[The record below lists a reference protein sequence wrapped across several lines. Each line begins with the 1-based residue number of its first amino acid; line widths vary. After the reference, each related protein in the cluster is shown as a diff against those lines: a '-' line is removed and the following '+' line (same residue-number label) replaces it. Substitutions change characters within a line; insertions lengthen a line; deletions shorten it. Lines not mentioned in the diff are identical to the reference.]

1 MNPSLPYT
9 VIGFYDGDYG
19 VKDFVCWVLA
29 GSAAGAWRKA
39 LAQEAREMR
48 AAGKAR
54 YSIRGFLAGA
64 TEVVTFDGHHRQA
77 RS

>member
-1 MNPSLPYT
+1 MNPSSPYT
-9 VIGFYDGDYG
+9 VVGIFDGDYAI
-19 VKDFVCWVLA
+19 KDFVCWVLA

-48 AAGKAR
+48 TAGKTNGSVR
-54 YSIRGFLAGA
+54 SFLAGA
-64 TEVVTFDGHHRQA
+64 TELVTFVGHHRQA